1 MGLPT
6 ILPTPIIAKI
16 ADYGLTNDYKF
27 YYQQHLA
34 SRALPNLA
42 MLGLDRWYH
51 ASLFRYIPYTTIFY
65 KK

>member
-27 YYQQHLA
+27 YYQHLA
-34 SRALPNLA
+34 SRAMPNLA

-51 ASLFRYIPYTTIFY
+51 AITWAPIWVD
-65 KK
+65 KIV